1 MITKYSGETAY
12 LNARI
17 PIELFDRLEAKV
29 KALDTT
35 RSLLV
40 RSILEMMFLSPDE
53 LKAISDR
60 ERAVSRWVRAGMPEP
75 DPTAEFDQ

>member
-1 MITKYSGETAY
+1 MITKYCGETAY

-17 PIELFDRLEAKV
+17 PIELFDRLEAKA

-35 RSLLV
+35 RSMLI

-53 LKAISDR
+53 LKAIFDR
-60 ERAVSRWVRAGMPEP
+60 ERAVSRWIRAGMPSP
-75 DPTAEFDQ
+75 DPTEQYDH